1 MEDVLE
7 QRPVD
12 WFPGMAGE
20 MPHIMI
26 EVAKESPGDEQ
37 LSGKLCDLSWNR
49 EESQASTAV
58 PDTYQRL
65 ISCGSTCRS
74 DTQAEVC
81 ELSASAELLLMKE
94 EYDDEEAMLKQEM
107 RQIPMFSLGLL
118 MLVLL
123 LFGVLPLPDLLDSS
137 ILQAV
142 LLAMAGVV
150 LLPSFL
156 SGWCFLSAY
165 I

>member
-20 MPHIMI
+20 MPHISL

-58 PDTYQRL
+58 PDRYQRL
-65 ISCGSTCRS
+65 ISCGSTCQS
-74 DTQAEVC
+74 DADVS
-81 ELSASAELLLMKE
+81 ELSVSAELLLMKE
-94 EYDDEEAMLKQEM
+94 EYDDEEAMLKQ
-107 RQIPMFSLGLL
+107 
-118 MLVLL
+118 
-123 LFGVLPLPDLLDSS
+123 
-137 ILQAV
+137 
-142 LLAMAGVV
+142 
-150 LLPSFL
+150 
-156 SGWCFLSAY
+156 
-165 I
+165 